1 MDRGVDRCPGKSQ
14 GHVCVHSMPREASL
28 QVTHALRR
36 SVVLIIR
43 GWEFQGW
50 AAGTAMFAVT
60 THPDHHVQKA
70 EEGHRLG
77 MLSGS
82 WLTGCLKQLYRVTAR
97 LDLGRHVTTSRLH
110 WKCKT
115 RILRL
120 ENTRGPPK
128 RQLRAIP

>member
-1 MDRGVDRCPGKSQ
+1 VDRGWTGVLGNPRGMCAFIACHARHRC
-14 GHVCVHSMPREASL
+14 
-28 QVTHALRR
+28 R
-36 SVVLIIR
+36 SRTRCGGAWVLIIR